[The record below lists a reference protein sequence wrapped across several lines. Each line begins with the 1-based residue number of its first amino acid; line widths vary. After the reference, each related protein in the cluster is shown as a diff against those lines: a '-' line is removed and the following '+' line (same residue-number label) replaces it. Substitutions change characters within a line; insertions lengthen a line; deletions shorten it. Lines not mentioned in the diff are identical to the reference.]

1 MLQHNPFAEINMR
14 LALAPAAAELVG
26 DQSPLVLA
34 SRAMCE
40 PFRAGRA
47 PVLTTLPHQV
57 AHRHLQ
63 RRKRALIR
71 LDPAVGIK
79 TDVMKFYPSVEP
91 GVVELDLRAVAGP
104 SVASDARLTLEKYT
118 VDSGVPGLPI
128 GPESSGWLANAV
140 LADGDRALERSIGVI
155 PLRWMDDLYQLD
167 GVPAIVEESH
177 HRWSASLLERNLR
190 ISPPKT
196 ARSWEMGIT
205 GGQILMLGGESHGD
219 ITAAVFV
226 GDADLLAAQLFDE
239 LRKDRPHGSRLNHLL
254 GSACN
259 YRVEHSQLTEMIVDY
274 MLSHPQSW
282 EGSCPRAVL
291 YLTRYAAC
299 DQQERMIATANDL
312 NAEGMVASEQVIGLC
327 RAATEG
333 TIRISAGRRGVAARL
348 LLQLA
353 RGSQCVPLRVAA
365 RNAAHR
371 LDPLHVKRQTIDTG
385 EFDDLHAFEQR
396 VAISFADPRWHHW
409 WLEEQASGRWPI
421 TAEWRRNTR

>member
-1 MLQHNPFAEINMR
+1 MVQHNPFAEIYMR

-26 DQSPLVLA
+26 QQSQLVLS
-34 SRAMCE
+34 SRAVYQ

-57 AHRHLQ
+57 AHGHLR
-63 RRKRALIR
+63 RRKRDLIR

-79 TDVMKFYPSVEP
+79 TDVMRFYPSVEP
-91 GVVELDLRAVAGP
+91 GVVELDLCAFGGP
-104 SVASDARLTLEKYT
+104 SVASDVRLTLEKYA

-140 LADGDRALERSIGVI
+140 LADGDRVLERSVGVI

-177 HRWSASLLERNLR
+177 SRWSASLLERGLS
-190 ISPPKT
+190 ISLPKT

-205 GGQILMLGGESHGD
+205 GGQLLMLGGESHGD
-219 ITAAVFV
+219 ISVAVFV
-226 GDADLLAAQLFDE
+226 GDADLLAAQLFAE
-239 LRKDRPHGSRLNHLL
+239 LGMDRPDGSRLNHLF

-259 YRVEHSQLTEMIVDY
+259 SRVGRSQLTHAIVDY
-274 MLSHPQSW
+274 MLVHPQSW

-291 YLTRYAAC
+291 YLTRYASC
-299 DQQERMIATANDL
+299 DQRERMIATANDL
-312 NAEGMVASEQVIGLC
+312 DAEGMVASEQVIGLC

-333 TIRISAGRRGVAARL
+333 TIRISAARRGVAARL
-348 LLQLA
+348 LLRLA

-371 LDPLHVKRQTIDTG
+371 LDPLHVTRQTIDTG